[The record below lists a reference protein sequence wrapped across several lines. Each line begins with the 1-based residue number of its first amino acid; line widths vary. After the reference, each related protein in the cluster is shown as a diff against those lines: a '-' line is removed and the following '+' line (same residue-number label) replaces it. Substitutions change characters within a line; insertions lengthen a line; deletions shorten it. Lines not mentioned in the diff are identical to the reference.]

1 MHANPAPSLNLL
13 FAQLGLEDDDES
25 IRRFVVRNAP
35 LPGEVRLCDAPFW
48 TEAQA
53 TFLRGE
59 FTRDAEWAPVVDTL
73 DAMLRSEPGAP
84 QAPRS

>member
-1 MHANPAPSLNLL
+1 MHANPAPSLKDL
-13 FAQLGLEDDDES
+13 FAQLGLEDDEAS

-35 LPGEVRLCDAPFW
+35 LPGEVLLCDAPFW

-59 FTRDAEWAPVVDTL
+59 FVRDAEWAPVVDTL
-73 DAMLRSEPGAP
+73 DAMLRSDPSNPPAP
-84 QAPRS
+84 PA